1 MAFLIP
7 LLVGGF
13 VTFQLTLVMVYGLAI
28 LGLNLLTGFNGQ
40 FSLGH
45 SAFYG
50 IGAYTTAIL
59 MDRWD
64 IPYFCTLPAAGGVC
78 FIVGFLFGLPALR
91 LQGIYLALA
100 TFALAIAMPQI
111 LKFGPLEPL
120 TGGVQGIVI
129 IKPDPPFGLPID
141 SDQWLYYFTLAV
153 LLVMFAGAANLVHS
167 RTGRAIMAIRDNPI
181 AAAAM
186 GIDTAL
192 YKSLTFGVSALYTG
206 IAGAL
211 GAIAVQFV
219 APDSFTFPAV
229 GIAPRRAGGRRRRLD
244 PGQPHWRP
252 LRAVRAEPRGKDL
265 DGACRRDLRRHPAR
279 GHFRHAVGRRRV
291 CPACRR
297 AIGKGAAIVEQPLR
311 TEPRTE
317 VDMRKITR
325 RTILAAA
332 PGALAFAVLP
342 AYAQKKYD
350 TGASD
355 SEIKIGHTNPYS
367 GPASSYG
374 VIGKTETA
382 FFTMLN
388 EQGGIN
394 GRKVNFI
401 TYDDGYSPPKTVEQV
416 RKLVESD
423 GVLLLF
429 NTLGTPTNTAIHK
442 YLNQKKVP
450 HLLIASGA
458 TKWGDP
464 KNFPWSM
471 GWQPNYQSESLIYT
485 AHIKEHHPNAKIAVL
500 YQNDDYGK
508 DYLKGFKDGLGD
520 KAKSM
525 IVAETP
531 YETTDPT
538 VDSQVVSLKSS
549 GADLFFNITIP
560 KFAAQ
565 AIKKAAEIDW
575 KPVHILNSVSN
586 SVGGVLKQAG
596 FDNSKGILSTFYL
609 KDPTDPTWKDDA
621 GLKEWVA
628 FMEKYYPDGDK
639 TSVFPVYAYTVAQ
652 GLVSVLKR
660 CGDDL
665 TRANI
670 MKQVASIK
678 DLELPM
684 LLPGIKANTSPTDF
698 FPLKQQQMGRFNG
711 KSWELFGPI
720 ITGAVHA

>member
-1 MAFLIP
+1 M
-7 LLVGGF
+7 
-13 VTFQLTLVMVYGLAI
+13 T
-28 LGLNLLTGFNGQ
+28 
-40 FSLGH
+40 
-45 SAFYG
+45 
-50 IGAYTTAIL
+50 
-59 MDRWD
+59 
-64 IPYFCTLPAAGGVC
+64 
-78 FIVGFLFGLPALR
+78 
-91 LQGIYLALA
+91 
-100 TFALAIAMPQI
+100 
-111 LKFGPLEPL
+111 
-120 TGGVQGIVI
+120 
-129 IKPDPPFGLPID
+129 
-141 SDQWLYYFTLAV
+141 
-153 LLVMFAGAANLVHS
+153 
-167 RTGRAIMAIRDNPI
+167 
-181 AAAAM
+181 
-186 GIDTAL
+186 
-192 YKSLTFGVSALYTG
+192 
-206 IAGAL
+206 
-211 GAIAVQFV
+211 
-219 APDSFTFPAV
+219 
-229 GIAPRRAGGRRRRLD
+229 
-244 PGQPHWRP
+244 
-252 LRAVRAEPRGKDL
+252 
-265 DGACRRDLRRHPAR
+265 
-279 GHFRHAVGRRRV
+279 
-291 CPACRR
+291 
-297 AIGKGAAIVEQPLR
+297 
-311 TEPRTE
+311 
-317 VDMRKITR
+317 KITR

-464 KNFPWSM
+464 KNFPWSI
-471 GWQPNYQSESLIYT
+471 GWQPNYQSESAIYT
-485 AHIKEHHPNAKIAVL
+485 AYIKEKHPNAKIAVL

-586 SVGGVLKQAG
+586 SVGGVLQQAG
-596 FDNSKGILSTFYL
+596 FDNSKGLLSTFYL

-628 FMEKYYPDGDK
+628 FMDKYYPDGDK

>member
-1 MAFLIP
+1 M
-7 LLVGGF
+7 
-13 VTFQLTLVMVYGLAI
+13 T
-28 LGLNLLTGFNGQ
+28 
-40 FSLGH
+40 
-45 SAFYG
+45 
-50 IGAYTTAIL
+50 
-59 MDRWD
+59 
-64 IPYFCTLPAAGGVC
+64 
-78 FIVGFLFGLPALR
+78 
-91 LQGIYLALA
+91 
-100 TFALAIAMPQI
+100 
-111 LKFGPLEPL
+111 
-120 TGGVQGIVI
+120 
-129 IKPDPPFGLPID
+129 
-141 SDQWLYYFTLAV
+141 
-153 LLVMFAGAANLVHS
+153 
-167 RTGRAIMAIRDNPI
+167 
-181 AAAAM
+181 
-186 GIDTAL
+186 
-192 YKSLTFGVSALYTG
+192 
-206 IAGAL
+206 
-211 GAIAVQFV
+211 
-219 APDSFTFPAV
+219 
-229 GIAPRRAGGRRRRLD
+229 
-244 PGQPHWRP
+244 
-252 LRAVRAEPRGKDL
+252 
-265 DGACRRDLRRHPAR
+265 
-279 GHFRHAVGRRRV
+279 
-291 CPACRR
+291 
-297 AIGKGAAIVEQPLR
+297 
-311 TEPRTE
+311 
-317 VDMRKITR
+317 KITR

-464 KNFPWSM
+464 KNFPWSI
-471 GWQPNYQSESLIYT
+471 GWQPNYQSESAIYT
-485 AHIKEHHPNAKIAVL
+485 AYIKEKHPNAKIAVL

-586 SVGGVLKQAG
+586 SVGGVLQQAG
-596 FDNSKGILSTFYL
+596 FDNSKGLLSTFYL

-628 FMEKYYPDGDK
+628 FMDKYYPDGDK

-720 ITGAVHA
+720 ITGAVSG